1 MKPTLLKIFFYC
13 SMLMLGSVLS
23 AKGQILSALNIS
35 TDSVINIGR
44 EKLVSLSIKITSDQG
59 SNFKG
64 QIVPVLPQG
73 FGLVSDQPIKISV
86 LKNTQTFYPFKFL
99 VLQNADT
106 KIRQMTFQLK
116 DSTGKVVSQFKAKV
130 NMLPQRAVE
139 LAVLNPSVLLRQVG
153 DSLNL
158 KVMIRNSGNQTE
170 ALKVVASFPADNGQG
185 KQMVQKDLQLSPGA
199 SEEVTFARIINR
211 ELYQLNNFYI
221 NIAGLYQN
229 GELFGNGIAYVQ
241 NASANRQFVNAQIQQ
256 NNLNGAIDNQIS
268 LSGQNLFSDSQS
280 WQLNGTGST
289 QIGRGVMGFSLD
301 AYQWNSINNKPLIS
315 NTWLN
320 YEGAKS
326 GITAGNISENLE
338 SFFNGRGVKVYSRSD
353 EDTHG
358 FEAAMVQKS
367 YNLLGDNFD
376 YGYAA
381 YIKTNHKD
389 TSGRQYNSTLIFD
402 YAPLEQSRSLLSAN
416 SLSLFNKRNL
426 LMSVNFG
433 AGASQSLL
441 DNNDIK
447 PSFALGTNLSGSYKK
462 FNFSSNNFYST
473 AYYPGI
479 RRGVLQLNER
489 ISRYLGSQHV
499 WAGFSYY
506 SFNPAYQR
514 NIFFFQRD
522 YALQRVEAGWAKPLN
537 INLNITLTASRDQE
551 SANYNTVNQESS
563 TLISYRLNESL
574 NWHSNDFKQN
584 IYVSVDNGISKGIDG
599 DSQLQLRLNANWS
612 NSWLNL
618 SAYLQRGNFLLAEA
632 YNSNLGTSDINRYSI
647 SPSLHRYFFDNKLRT
662 EAGLIFYHDKQYG
675 YNLTYTAKAEYLITP
690 KTAFYVS
697 TYQYH
702 YNTPYI
708 SSSFSSLQAGITQKL
723 PNPKQ
728 HTPGKKGNLEI
739 FFFKDN
745 NHNGSYDAG
754 EEAANSG
761 TVLINGIIFMIPA
774 NGTIVYS
781 KVPYGSYQLSMP
793 MQNGYQISPVQVK
806 VDQKNNK
813 IILAMQKSG
822 NAVGKIAISIDEQK
836 SLQTNASLSGITLL
850 VRSSDGTVRTVK
862 TGEGGQYSL
871 YLPEG
876 TYQIYPDNTQLPEN
890 IYYEGANAEVAVVA
904 GNESLIPTLTLKVRQ
919 KKVEI
924 KRFKN

>member
-1 MKPTLLKIFFYC
+1 
-13 SMLMLGSVLS
+13 MLGFALS
-23 AKGQILSALNIS
+23 SKGQEKAVLTIS
-35 TDSVINIGR
+35 SDSVINIGR
-44 EKLVSLSIKITSDQG
+44 EKLVSLSIRVTNSESTD
-59 SNFKG
+59 FKG
-64 QIVPVLPQG
+64 QITPVLPKG
-73 FGLVSDQPIKISV
+73 FGLVSDQPINVKV
-86 LKNTQTFYPFKFL
+86 AKQTHIFYPFKFL

-106 KIRQMTFQLK
+106 KISEMAFQLQ
-116 DSTGKVVSQFKAKV
+116 DTAGKTVAQFHAKV

-139 LAVLNPSVLLRQVG
+139 LAVLNPSILLKQVG

-170 ALKVVASFPADNGQG
+170 ILKIVASLPADNGQG
-185 KQMVQKDLQLSPGA
+185 KQIIQKDLQLAPGGTQ
-199 SEEVTFARIINR
+199 EVNFAKIINR
-211 ELYQLNNFYI
+211 ELYQMNNFYI

-241 NASANRQFVNAQIQQ
+241 NASANRQFVNPQMQQ
-256 NNLNGAIDNQIS
+256 NSLNGGVDNQIS

-280 WQLNGTGST
+280 WQLNGTGAT
-289 QIGRGVMGFSLD
+289 QIQNGLLGFSLD
-301 AYQWNSINNKPLIS
+301 AYQWNGINNKPLIT

-320 YEGAKS
+320 YENKKA

-338 SFFNGRGVKVYSRSD
+338 SFFNGRGVKFYSRAD

-367 YNLLGDNFD
+367 YNLLGDNFN
-376 YGYAA
+376 YGYSA
-381 YIKTNHKD
+381 YAKTNLKD
-389 TSGRQYNSTLIFD
+389 TSGNQYNSTLIFD
-402 YAPLEQSRSLLSAN
+402 YAPLEQTRSLLSAN
-416 SLSLFNKRNL
+416 SISLFNKRNFV
-426 LMSVNFG
+426 MSVNVG
-433 AGASQSLL
+433 AGASQNLL
-441 DNNDIK
+441 DNDDIK
-447 PSFALGTNLSGSYKK
+447 PSFALGTTLSGNYKK

-489 ISRYLGSQHV
+489 ISRYLGPQHI

-514 NIFFFQRD
+514 NTFFFQRD
-522 YALQRVEAGWAKPLN
+522 YSLQRIEAGWAKPLN
-537 INLNITLTASRDQE
+537 VNLNITLTASRDQE
-551 SANYNTVNQESS
+551 SAVYNIIGQQSS
-563 TLISYRLNESL
+563 SLTAYRLNESI
-574 NWHSNDFKQN
+574 NWHSSDFKQN
-584 IYVSVDNGISKGIDG
+584 IYISVDNGMSKGPNG
-599 DSQLQLRLNANWS
+599 DYKLQLRLNANWS

-632 YNSNLGTSDINRYSI
+632 YNSGTGTTDISRYSV
-647 SPSLHRYFFDNKLRT
+647 SPSLHHYFFDKKLRT
-662 EAGLIFYHDKQYG
+662 EAGLIFYHDTQYG
-675 YNLTYTAKAEYLITP
+675 YNFTYTAKAEYLITP

-708 SSSFSSLQAGITQKL
+708 NSSFSSLQAGITQKL
-723 PNPKQ
+723 PQPKQ
-728 HTPGKKGNLEI
+728 HAPGKKGNLEI

-745 NHNGSYDAG
+745 NHNGTYDMG

-761 TVLINGIIFMIPA
+761 TVLINGIIFMVPA

-781 KVPYGSYQLSMP
+781 KIPYGAYQLSMP

-806 VDQKNNK
+806 VDQKNSK
-813 IILAMQKSG
+813 ISIAMQKSG
-822 NAVGKIAISIDEQK
+822 NAVGKISITLDEQK
-836 SLQTNASLSGITLL
+836 SLAVNTSLAGITLL

-862 TGEGGQYSL
+862 TGEAGQYSI

-876 TYQIYPDNTQLPEN
+876 EYQIYPDNTLLPEN
-890 IYYEGANAEVAVVA
+890 VYYDGKNATVAVFA
-904 GNESLIPTLTLKVRQ
+904 GVETNIPTLILKVRE